1 MPAKRTEPSRSALN
15 PAHGFKYTPSNST
28 NLAKRF
34 AEIRRAQAKAA
45 RDAAQAQEA
54 EAQAQAQLELA
65 PTAVVL
71 PIHRKACAQ

>member
-45 RDAAQAQEA
+45 RDAAKALEA
-54 EAQAQAQLELA
+54 EAQAQLELA
-65 PTAVVL
+65 PVAIVL

>member
-1 MPAKRTEPSRSALN
+1 MPVTRTEPSRSATN
-15 PAHGFKYTPSNST
+15 QAHGFKYTNSAST

-45 RDAAQAQEA
+45 RDAAKALEA

-65 PTAVVL
+65 PAAVL
-71 PIHRKACAQ
+71 SLRRA

>member
-28 NLAKRF
+28 NLTKRF

-45 RDAAQAQEA
+45 RDAAKALEA
-54 EAQAQAQLELA
+54 EAQAQLELA
-65 PTAVVL
+65 PAAVVL

>member
-34 AEIRRAQAKAA
+34 AEIRSAQAKAA
-45 RDAAQAQEA
+45 RDAAKAL

-65 PTAVVL
+65 PAAVVL